1 MRIKID
7 THKIGLKQPISIIV
21 NLKSADKVDE
31 MSDKITRFQI
41 EAMEVDQASKEHPD
55 DLETVQKSLEVSKG
69 LRKLSQECI
78 DFLKQTLKLDA
89 KQVQTMRRTLPSRN
103 ALMSYT
109 GYVCGR
115 MQYPDVDLTQGDQP
129 TKDEKPQQPI
139 SEDSSKKSK

>member
-7 THKIGLKQPISIIV
+7 THQIGLKEPISIV
-21 NLKSADKVDE
+21 VSLNSAGKVDE
-31 MSDKITRFQI
+31 MTEKITAFQI
-41 EAMEVDQASKEHPD
+41 KAMEVEQGDSES
-55 DLETVQKSLEVSKG
+55 LETVKQSLAVSKE

-89 KQVQTMRRTLPSRN
+89 KQVQTMRRTLSSRN

-129 TKDEKPQQPI
+129 TKDEKSQQPI

>member
-7 THKIGLKQPISIIV
+7 THQIGLKEPISIV
-21 NLKSADKVDE
+21 VSLNSADKVDE
-31 MSDKITRFQI
+31 MTEKITAFQI
-41 EAMEVDQASKEHPD
+41 KAMEVEQGDSES
-55 DLETVQKSLEVSKG
+55 LETVKQSLAVSKE

-78 DFLKQTLKLDA
+78 DFLKQNLKLDA
-89 KQVQTMRRTLPSRN
+89 KQVQTMRRTLSSRN

-129 TKDEKPQQPI
+129 TKDEKSQQPI